1 MSRNN
6 MKSDPRGIITA
17 HRRTYIDI
25 RTGTRRIQ
33 DVLVLE
39 VLPILLGVASFFL
52 KLKLPT
58 GASVGL
64 LTVAGLLSAF
74 LFGVMLQVSE
84 RAMDWADSS
93 PAPGPDT
100 SSHATYLQE
109 LAANSGYASLVCIV
123 TSAVFVVA
131 SVSSHLALRISTAIG
146 LALALHMALIL
157 LMVMKRVYALTV
169 ERLNR
174 ARSGADRDRSS
185 PSNRRAS

>member
-1 MSRNN
+1 MTRNN
-6 MKSDPRGIITA
+6 MKSDPSGVISA
-17 HRRTYIDI
+17 HRRTYIDV

-39 VLPILLGVASFFL
+39 VIPVLIGVASFLL
-52 KLKLPT
+52 KVKLPT

-64 LTVAGLLSAF
+64 LTVAGILSAF

-84 RAMDWADSS
+84 RAMDWADSA
-93 PAPGPDT
+93 PVPGPDT
-100 SSHATYLQE
+100 SAHATYLQE
-109 LAANSGYASLVCIV
+109 LAANSGYASLICII

-131 SVSSHLALRISTAIG
+131 SVSSNLALRISTAIG

-185 PSNRRAS
+185 PPRRQAS